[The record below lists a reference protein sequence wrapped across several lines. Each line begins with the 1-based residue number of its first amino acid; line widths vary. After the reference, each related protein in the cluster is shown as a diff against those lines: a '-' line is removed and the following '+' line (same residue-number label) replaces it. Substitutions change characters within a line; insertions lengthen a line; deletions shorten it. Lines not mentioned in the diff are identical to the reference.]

1 MFSTFLALSALA
13 APQAAP
19 RVEVLRSTLPG
30 SVTSEVPG
38 YPGIEITKFRDFSIS
53 PSGRFVVLAQS
64 TGSTPAHFVIGDDG
78 TVLGNGE
85 VAPWTSA
92 DTMILSY
99 SAAGVAVND
108 AGQIFVNT
116 LVNESTGGQRVWIA
130 RKTGGAWLGMYDSKS
145 AIPGAPGVFFNA
157 FDELNGL
164 ANGQVAFYT
173 DARGLPLDRNR
184 FLLNPPAIL
193 EREGVT
199 GPIDSL
205 SGALLDVWD
214 NWSADASFQ
223 VTPDGAHRLVR
234 GTVASAPSLSNEFY
248 TYDGD
253 LIIAEQTVLAGSGFV
268 DPVLEVY
275 HMHLGHEGTWMAT
288 GVNDPPGSASP
299 REFWFVRDGAVVAQT
314 GDPIVPG
321 DARIWHDGTGVARG
335 AYFAVS
341 NGTQHYLAGYGDHTG
356 TGDRKQVIVL
366 EGDQVV
372 LEAGDPIDLDGN
384 GLFDDNLIVEAF
396 GVEQWNTVDRT
407 GRLWLIAILRDT
419 ANNKTVE
426 ALLRISPHPVTL
438 AVPTLVGGQAATIEV
453 QDAVPG
459 KTAVLLYSLA
469 GGGPASF
476 PTPFGTLAFAVGAP
490 FSVSAPV
497 AVPGSGTASFPVFI
511 PAALS
516 GATVWAQAGVYDAS
530 SGQLSNGF
538 RGLVM

>member
-1 MFSTFLALSALA
+1 M
-13 APQAAP
+13 
-19 RVEVLRSTLPG
+19 
-30 SVTSEVPG
+30 
-38 YPGIEITKFRDFSIS
+38 
-53 PSGRFVVLAQS
+53 
-64 TGSTPAHFVIGDDG
+64 
-78 TVLGNGE
+78 
-85 VAPWTSA
+85 
-92 DTMILSY
+92 
-99 SAAGVAVND
+99 
-108 AGQIFVNT
+108 
-116 LVNESTGGQRVWIA
+116 
-130 RKTGGAWLGMYDSKS
+130 
-145 AIPGAPGVFFNA
+145 
-157 FDELNGL
+157 
-164 ANGQVAFYT
+164 
-173 DARGLPLDRNR
+173 
-184 FLLNPPAIL
+184 
-193 EREGVT
+193 
-199 GPIDSL
+199 
-205 SGALLDVWD
+205 
-214 NWSADASFQ
+214 
-223 VTPDGAHRLVR
+223 
-234 GTVASAPSLSNEFY
+234 
-248 TYDGD
+248 
-253 LIIAEQTVLAGSGFV
+253 
-268 DPVLEVY
+268 
-275 HMHLGHEGTWMAT
+275 
-288 GVNDPPGSASP
+288 
-299 REFWFVRDGAVVAQT
+299 RDGAVVAQT

-384 GLFDDNLIVEAF
+384 GLFDDNLVVEAF

-438 AVPTLVGGQAATIEV
+438 DVPPLVGGQAATIEV

-476 PTPFGTLAFAVGAP
+476 PTPFGTLAFEVGAP

-516 GATVWAQAGVYDAS
+516 GATVWAQAGVYDAN